1 MLNTPNKLTL
11 FRIILVPAFM
21 ATLLI
26 DDIPHNYLMSILI
39 FLIASITDMLDGKIA
54 RKTGSI
60 TDFGKFADPL
70 ADKLL
75 VMSAFICFIELGISN
90 SVVAMII
97 LTREL
102 VITSIRLIGASKNK
116 VISANRWGKVKT
128 VSQMF
133 TILVILFLNYILE
146 LFSTQNIAFEFSNIF
161 SMINNILMFI
171 TVVLTVVSGI
181 VYIYENRSLIKELN

>member
-11 FRIILVPAFM
+11 FRIVLVPFFM

-26 DDIPHNYLMSILI
+26 DSTPYNYLISLLI
-39 FLIASITDMLDGKIA
+39 FLMASITDMLDGKIA

-90 SVVAMII
+90 SVVAMVI
-97 LTREL
+97 LAREL
-102 VITSIRLIGASKNK
+102 IITSIRLIGASKNK
-116 VISANRWGKVKT
+116 VIAANRWGKVKT
-128 VSQMF
+128 VSQIV
-133 TILVILFLNYILE
+133 TILVVLFSQYVLE
-146 LFSTQNIAFEFSNIF
+146 LFSTEPISFELSNIF
-161 SMINNILMFI
+161 SIINNTLIFI
-171 TVVLTVVSGI
+171 TVALTVVSGI
-181 VYIYENRSLIKELN
+181 VYIYENRNLIKELN

>member
-26 DDIPHNYLMSILI
+26 DDIPHNYLISILI

>member
-11 FRIILVPAFM
+11 FRIILVPFFM

-26 DDIPHNYLMSILI
+26 DSIPYNYLISILI
-39 FLIASITDMLDGKIA
+39 FLMASITDMLDGKIA

-90 SVVAMII
+90 SVVAMVI
-97 LTREL
+97 LAREL
-102 VITSIRLIGASKNK
+102 IITSIRLIGASKNK
-116 VISANRWGKVKT
+116 VIAANRWGKVKT
-128 VSQMF
+128 VSQIV
-133 TILVILFLNYILE
+133 TILVVLFSQYVLE
-146 LFSTQNIAFEFSNIF
+146 LFSTEPISFELSNIF
-161 SMINNILMFI
+161 LIINNTLIFI
-171 TVVLTVVSGI
+171 TVALTVVSGI
-181 VYIYENRSLIKELN
+181 VYIYENRNLIKELN

>member
-26 DDIPHNYLMSILI
+26 DDIPNNYLISILI

-75 VMSAFICFIELGISN
+75 VMSAFICFIELDISN

-128 VSQMF
+128 VSQMS
-133 TILVILFLNYILE
+133 TILVILLLNYILE

>member
-26 DDIPHNYLMSILI
+26 DDIPNNYLISILI

-75 VMSAFICFIELGISN
+75 VMSAFICFIELDISN

-133 TILVILFLNYILE
+133 TILVILLLNYILE

>member
-26 DDIPHNYLMSILI
+26 DDIPHNYLISILI

-75 VMSAFICFIELGISN
+75 VMSAFICFIELDISN

-133 TILVILFLNYILE
+133 TILVILLLNYILE

>member
-26 DDIPHNYLMSILI
+26 DDIPHNYLISILI

-133 TILVILFLNYILE
+133 TILVILLLNYILE